1 VSAVGAAEAGAGLQ
15 GRSSWLPLI
24 VIAMGQM
31 LIVFNVTALK
41 VSIATIV
48 DTFDASPSKVK
59 TAIVVYS
66 LVVAALI
73 LLGARLREQL
83 GARKLFQG
91 TLLLFAASMVLMS
104 RRQRID

>member
-1 VSAVGAAEAGAGLQ
+1 MHTRVHAEEVEAEARITWRPMVVIGLAQ
-15 GRSSWLPLI
+15 IL
-24 VIAMGQM
+24 M
-31 LIVFNVTALK
+31 VFNVSTLQ
-41 VSIATIV
+41 VSIEGIASSFGAPATSV
-48 DTFDASPSKVK
+48 G